1 MKIYPAIDIIDGKC
15 VRLTQGRYEDFI
27 VYSNDPLDVALQWER
42 MGAEYIHVV
51 DLDGAK
57 LGSPANIP
65 LISAM
70 AVNLGIPVQLGG
82 GIRGIEQIEIVISK
96 GIQRVILGTTAVSQP
111 EFVKE
116 ALKTFQENIVIGI
129 DAKDGNV
136 AIEGWF
142 KATEFKATELAKK
155 MQDRGAK
162 TIIFTDISRDGM
174 LGGPNLNSVEEMI
187 KAVDIE
193 IIVAGG
199 VSSVEDIRNCKNL
212 GAGGA
217 IIGKALYTGDIDLIE
232 ALAAAK

>member
-15 VRLTQGRYEDFI
+15 VRLTQGRYEDFDI
-27 VYSNDPLDVALQWER
+27 YSNDPVEVALKWER
-42 MGAEYIHVV
+42 IGAEYVHVV

-57 LGSPANIP
+57 LGSPTNIP
-65 LISAM
+65 VISDM
-70 AVNLGIPVQLGG
+70 AVNLAIPLQLGG
-82 GIRGIEQIEIVISK
+82 GIRSIEQIEIVLCK
-96 GIQRVILGTTAVSQP
+96 GVQRVILGTTAVSQP

-116 ALKTFQENIVIGI
+116 ALRTFKENIVIGI
-129 DAKDGNV
+129 DAKDGKV

-142 KATEFKATELAKK
+142 KSTDFKATELAKK
-155 MQDRGAK
+155 MQDLGAK

-174 LGGPNLNSVEEMI
+174 LGGPNLKSVEEMI

-199 VSSVEDIRNCKNL
+199 VSRIEDVRNCKSI

-217 IIGKALYTGDIDLIE
+217 IIGKALYTGDIDLAEAIE
-232 ALAAAK
+232 AAK